1 MSNNQKHNP
10 LSSLP
15 ENTLSLSQAA
25 LFGSQDV
32 DYTDDFALVAACVA
46 GNKKA
51 QNYLYEQHAKSMFY
65 VCLRYCGDRDLAKDL
80 MHDGFIKVFT
90 HLKSF
95 RAEAKLRTWM
105 TRVMANHSISYSKK
119 EARKQLVSINKVEFA
134 VLDKEKNPEE
144 LLEKAKAKK
153 NAQEVLEAILKLPT
167 GYRTVISMYALDGYS
182 HKEIAKQLGVTEGT
196 SKSQLAKARKMLL
209 RLVSKTESDE

>member
-1 MSNNQKHNP
+1 LSNNQKHNP

-25 LFGSQDV
+25 LFGSQAI
-32 DYTDDFALVAACVA
+32 DYSDDFVLVTACVA
-46 GNKKA
+46 GDKMA

-65 VCLRYCGDRDLAKDL
+65 VCLRYCGDRDTAKDL
-80 MHDGFIKVFT
+80 MHDGFIKVFL

-95 RAEAKLRTWM
+95 RAEAKLKTWM

-119 EARKQLVSINKVEFA
+119 EARKQLISLNKVEFA
-134 VLDKEKNPEE
+134 VFDGEKNPEE

-153 NAQEVLEAILKLPT
+153 NAQEVLATILLLPT
-167 GYRTVISMYALDGYS
+167 GYRTVLSMYALDGYT
-182 HKEIAKQLGVTEGT
+182 HREIAEHLGVTEGT

-209 RLVSKTESDE
+209 RLVTKTENDE

>member
-1 MSNNQKHNP
+1 MSDKNKHNP

-15 ENTLSLSQAA
+15 ENILSLSQAA
-25 LFGSQDV
+25 LFDSQAV

-46 GNKKA
+46 GDKMA

-65 VCLRYCGDRDLAKDL
+65 VCFRYCGDRDTAKDL

-95 RAEAKLRTWM
+95 RAEAKLKTWM

-119 EARKQLVSINKVEFA
+119 EARKQLISMNKVEFA
-134 VLDKEKNPEE
+134 VTDDGKNPEE
-144 LLEKAKAKK
+144 LLEKAKKGA
-153 NAQEVLEAILKLPT
+153 NAQEVLAAILTLPT
-167 GYRTVISMYALDGYS
+167 GYRTVISMYALDGYT
-182 HKEIAKQLGVTEGT
+182 HREIAEHLGVTEGT
-196 SKSQLAKARKMLL
+196 SKSQLAKARRMLL
-209 RLVSKTESDE
+209 KLVTKTENDE